1 METGLVDLY
10 EHQKLAIEQLDTG
23 KILCAGVG
31 TGKSR
36 TALAYFFIKECG
48 GSLMI
53 NGVGEYK
60 PMQRDV
66 QLYIIT
72 TARKR
77 DSKEWEEEC
86 VPFLLNQKVK
96 VDSWNNITKYTDI
109 SNAFFIFDEQRVVG
123 SGTWVRSFLKITK
136 KNRWILL
143 SATPGDTWLDYV
155 PVFIANGFY
164 KNRTEFI
171 RRHVVYSRFAKY
183 PKVEKYLEV
192 SRLIKLKELILVN
205 MDFIKPMQEHH
216 EYVYCEYDD
225 EKYSTILEERWDIYN
240 DKPIKNISG
249 MFSLLRRV
257 CNSDPSRI
265 KKVKEIIV
273 AHPKVIIY
281 YNFDYELDILRLIAK
296 QLNIE
301 KAELNGHFH
310 EDIPKSTNWI
320 YLVQYAA
327 GAEAWNCIE
336 TNTMIFYSQSYSWK
350 AMEQASGRISRM
362 NTPYSDL
369 YYYHLLSRSPIDKAI
384 ERCLKKKKTFNEKR
398 YSVSL
403 GIGDL
408 EQK

>member
-86 VPFLLNQKVK
+86 IPFLLNQKVK

-164 KNRTEFI
+164 RNRTEFI
-171 RRHVVYSRFAKY
+171 RRHVVYSRYAKY

-225 EKYSTILEERWDIYN
+225 EKYSTIFKERWDIYN